1 MFQRLASNKYNT
13 YELRLSYYSWSLC
26 QFGIRGG
33 TRNTKPL
40 TQLEVLIMRLLLIP
54 NHDFDEFQIENSQP
68 FQIKVLVEH
77 LQLKKCFLISPAN
90 AGSEISWHFRQVLGE
105 LKRNDVMV

>member
-33 TRNTKPL
+33 TRNIKPL
-40 TQLEVLIMRLLLIP
+40 TQLEVLIMRLLLRRQLQSLPIIIP
-54 NHDFDEFQIENSQP
+54 NQDFDEFQIENFKP
-68 FQIKVLVEH
+68 FQIKVLVE
-77 LQLKKCFLISPAN
+77 QC
-90 AGSEISWHFRQVLGE
+90 
-105 LKRNDVMV
+105 